1 MPNPGTPTI
10 DQLKVFL
17 SVVEAGSFAAAGRR
31 LGRATSAISYTIA
44 HLEAQLGVVLFDR
57 ERTRKPTLT
66 KAGAAVLSKARAVSV
81 GVDDLRASVKGLLD
95 GLEAE
100 VTLVVDVMLPME
112 RLVDAVKAFEATFP
126 TVKLRLHVEAL
137 SAVAQ
142 LVQSGAADI
151 GIGGAMHIA
160 EPGLERI
167 LEQIHVGEVEL
178 IPVAAP
184 SHPLARGNPNRPG
197 AARRHRQLIL
207 TVRASFAEGRDV
219 GVFSADEW
227 RLADLGAKH
236 ALLLAGTGWGN
247 MPEPSVRADIA
258 AGRLVRLKLPE
269 ARSGSYPLQAIY
281 RTDNPPGPA
290 AAWLIQRFTRQLKRR
305 PRADRDDGAGGRVRH

>member
-1 MPNPGTPTI
+1 MSDLTFRILEMPNPGMPTI
-10 DQLKVFL
+10 DQLNVFL

-66 KAGAAVLSKARAVSV
+66 DAGAAVLSKARAVSV

-100 VTLVVDVMLPME
+100 VTLVVDVMLPTA
-112 RLVDAVKAFEATFP
+112 RLVDAVKAFEANFP
-126 TVKLRLHVEAL
+126 TVRLRLHVEAL

-142 LVQSGAADI
+142 LVQSGDADI
-151 GIGGAMHIA
+151 GIGGATHIA
-160 EPGLERI
+160 EPG
-167 LEQIHVGEVEL
+167 LEQIHVGEVTM

-207 TVRASFAEGRDV
+207 TVRAPFAEGRDV

-247 MPEPSVRADIA
+247 MPEPSVQADLA
-258 AGRLVRLKLPE
+258 AGRLVQLKLPE
-269 ARSGSYPLQAIY
+269 VRSGSYPLRAIY
-281 RTDNPPGPA
+281 RTDSPPGLA
-290 AAWLIQRFTRQLKRR
+290 AAWLIQRFAHQLKRR
-305 PRADRDDGAGGRVRH
+305 PSLRTQK

>member
-1 MPNPGTPTI
+1 MPNPGMPTI

-66 KAGAAVLSKARAVSV
+66 GAGAAVLSKARAVSV
-81 GVDDLRASVKGLLD
+81 EVDDLRASVKALLD

-100 VTLVVDVMLPME
+100 VALVVDVMLPVE

-137 SAVAQ
+137 GAVAQ
-142 LVQSGAADI
+142 LVHSGGADI
-151 GIGGAMHIA
+151 GIGGAAHIA
-160 EPGLERI
+160 EPGLE
-167 LEQIHVGEVEL
+167 QIDVGEVTM

-184 SHPLARGNPNRPG
+184 GHPLARGNPNRPG

-207 TVRASFAEGRDV
+207 TVRTSFAEGSDV

-227 RLADLGAKH
+227 RLTDLGAKH

-269 ARSGSYPLQAIY
+269 ARSGNYPLQAIY

-290 AAWLIQRFTRQLKRR
+290 AAWLIQRFAHQLKRR
-305 PRADRDDGAGGRVRH
+305 PQRPSK

>member
-1 MPNPGTPTI
+1 MPNPGMPTI

-17 SVVEAGSFAAAGRR
+17 SVVEAGSFAAAGRH

-44 HLEAQLGVVLFDR
+44 HLESQLGVVLFDR

-66 KAGAAVLSKARAVSV
+66 DAGGAVLSKARAVSA
-81 GVDDLRASVKGLLD
+81 GVDDLRASVKALLD

-100 VTLVVDVMLPME
+100 VTLVVDVMLPVE
-112 RLVDAVKAFEATFP
+112 RLVDAVKAFEVTFP

-137 SAVAQ
+137 GAVAQ
-142 LVQSGAADI
+142 LVQSGGADI
-151 GIGGAMHIA
+151 GIGGATHITG
-160 EPGLERI
+160 PGLE
-167 LEQIHVGEVEL
+167 QIDVGEVTL

-184 SHPLARGNPNRPG
+184 GHPLALGNPNRPG

-207 TVRASFAEGRDV
+207 TVRASFAEGSDI
-219 GVFSADEW
+219 GVFSADDW
-227 RLADLGAKH
+227 RLTDLGAKH

-269 ARSGSYPLQAIY
+269 ARSGSYPLQVIY

-290 AAWLIQRFTRQLKRR
+290 AAWLIQRFARQLKRR
-305 PRADRDDGAGGRVRH
+305 LERPSK

>member
-1 MPNPGTPTI
+1 MPNPGVPTI

-66 KAGAAVLSKARAVSV
+66 EAGGAVLSKARAVSA

-100 VTLVVDVMLPME
+100 VTLVVDVMLPVE

-126 TVKLRLHVEAL
+126 TVRLRLHVEAL
-137 SAVAQ
+137 SAVSQ
-142 LVQSGAADI
+142 LVQSGGADI
-151 GIGGAMHIA
+151 GIGGATHIV
-160 EPGLERI
+160 EPG
-167 LEQIHVGEVEL
+167 LEQIHVGEVAM

-184 SHPLARGNPNRPG
+184 GHPLARGTPNRPG

-207 TVRASFAEGRDV
+207 TVRAPFVAESRDI

-269 ARSGSYPLQAIY
+269 VRSGSYPLQAIY
-281 RTDNPPGPA
+281 RSDGPPGPA
-290 AAWLIQRFTRQLKRR
+290 GAWLIQRFAHQVKRR
-305 PRADRDDGAGGRVRH
+305 PIGTQR

>member
-1 MPNPGTPTI
+1 MPNPGMPTI

-17 SVVEAGSFAAAGRR
+17 DVVDAGSFAAAGRR

-66 KAGAAVLSKARAVSV
+66 DAGAAVLSKARAVSV

-100 VTLVVDVMLPME
+100 VTLVVDVMLPAA
-112 RLVDAVKAFEATFP
+112 RLVDAVKTFEANFP
-126 TVKLRLHVEAL
+126 TVRLRLHVEAL

-142 LVQSGAADI
+142 LVKSGDADI
-151 GIGGAMHIA
+151 GIGGATHIT
-160 EPGLERI
+160 EPGLE
-167 LEQIHVGEVEL
+167 QIHAGEVTM

-184 SHPLARGNPNRPG
+184 DHPLARGNPNRPG

-207 TVRASFAEGRDV
+207 TVRTSFAEGRDV

-247 MPEPSVRADIA
+247 MPEPSVRTDIA

-269 ARSGSYPLQAIY
+269 VRSGSYPLRAIY
-281 RTDNPPGPA
+281 RTDSPPGPA
-290 AAWLIQRFTRQLKRR
+290 AAWLIQKFAHQLKRR
-305 PRADRDDGAGGRVRH
+305 PSLRTQQGRPIPSPTRS

>member
-1 MPNPGTPTI
+1 MPSPGMPTI

-17 SVVEAGSFAAAGRR
+17 CVVEAGSFAAAGRR

-66 KAGAAVLSKARAVSV
+66 EAGAAVLSKARAVSV
-81 GVDDLRASVKGLLD
+81 GVDDLRASVKGLLE

-100 VTLVVDVMLPME
+100 VTLVVDVMLPVA
-112 RLVDAVKAFEATFP
+112 RLVDAVRAFEATFP
-126 TVKLRLHVEAL
+126 TVRLRLHVEAL

-142 LVQSGAADI
+142 LVKSGDADI
-151 GIGGAMHIA
+151 GIGGAAHIT
-160 EPGLERI
+160 EPE
-167 LEQIHVGEVEL
+167 LEQIHVGEVTM

-184 SHPLARGNPNRPG
+184 DHPLARGNPNRPG
-197 AARRHRQLIL
+197 AARQHRQLIL
-207 TVRASFAEGRDV
+207 TVRSPFAEGRDV

-247 MPEPSVRADIA
+247 MPEPSVRADIVA
-258 AGRLVRLKLPE
+258 RRLVRLKLPE
-269 ARSGSYPLQAIY
+269 VRSGSYPLRAIY
-281 RTDNPPGPA
+281 RTDSAPGPA
-290 AAWLIQRFTRQLKRR
+290 AAWLIQRFAHQVRRR
-305 PRADRDDGAGGRVRH
+305 PSLRTQQ

>member
-1 MPNPGTPTI
+1 MPDITFRIIEMSNPGMPTI

-17 SVVEAGSFAAAGRR
+17 GVVEAGSFAAAGRR

-66 KAGAAVLSKARAVSV
+66 AAGAAVQSKARAVSV
-81 GVDDLRASVKGLLD
+81 EVDDLRASVKALLD

-100 VTLVVDVMLPME
+100 VALVVDVMLPAE

-137 SAVAQ
+137 GAVAQ
-142 LVQSGAADI
+142 LVQSGGADI
-151 GIGGAMHIA
+151 GIGGAPHIT
-160 EPGLERI
+160 EPG
-167 LEQIHVGEVEL
+167 LEQIHVGEVTM

-184 SHPLARGNPNRPG
+184 RHPLARDNPNPPG

-207 TVRASFAEGRDV
+207 TVRSSSADGRDV
-219 GVFSADEW
+219 GEFSAD
-227 RLADLGAKH
+227 
-236 ALLLAGTGWGN
+236 
-247 MPEPSVRADIA
+247 
-258 AGRLVRLKLPE
+258 
-269 ARSGSYPLQAIY
+269 
-281 RTDNPPGPA
+281 
-290 AAWLIQRFTRQLKRR
+290 
-305 PRADRDDGAGGRVRH
+305 

>member
-1 MPNPGTPTI
+1 MPSPGVPTI

-17 SVVEAGSFAAAGRR
+17 SVAEAGSFAAAGRR
-31 LGRATSAISYTIA
+31 LGRATSAVSYTIA
-44 HLEAQLGVVLFDR
+44 NLEAQLGVALFDR

-66 KAGAAVLSKARAVSV
+66 DAGAAVLSKARVVSV
-81 GVDDLRASVKGLLD
+81 GVDDLRASVKGLLE

-100 VTLVVDVMLPME
+100 VALVVDVMLPTA
-112 RLVDAVKAFEATFP
+112 RLVDAVQAFEATFP

-142 LVQSGAADI
+142 VVQAGVATI
-151 GIGGAMHIA
+151 GVGGGLPTT
-160 EPGLERI
+160 EPG
-167 LEQIHVGEVEL
+167 LEQIHVGDVEL

-184 SHPLARGNPNRPG
+184 DHPLARGNPNPPG

-207 TVRASFAEGRDV
+207 TVRSPFSEGQDV
-219 GVFSADEW
+219 GVFSADGW

-247 MPEPSVRADIA
+247 MPEPSIRADLA
-258 AGRLVRLKLPE
+258 AGRLVRLELPE
-269 ARSGSYPLQAIY
+269 ARSGAYPLRAMY
-281 RTDNPPGPA
+281 RTDDPPGPA
-290 AAWLIQRFTRQLKRR
+290 AAWMIQRF
-305 PRADRDDGAGGRVRH
+305 ADQVI

>member
-1 MPNPGTPTI
+1 MPNPGMPTI
-10 DQLKVFL
+10 GQLKVFL

-66 KAGAAVLSKARAVSV
+66 DAGAAVLSKARAVSV
-81 GVDDLRASVKGLLD
+81 GVDDLRASVKALLD

-100 VTLVVDVMLPME
+100 VTLVVDVMLPVE

-142 LVQSGAADI
+142 LVQSGGADI
-151 GIGGAMHIA
+151 GIGGATHIT
-160 EPGLERI
+160 EPG
-167 LEQIHVGEVEL
+167 LEQIHVGEVAM

-207 TVRASFAEGRDV
+207 TVRASFAEGSDV
-219 GVFSADEW
+219 GVFSAEEW

-269 ARSGSYPLQAIY
+269 ARSGSYPLRAIY
-281 RTDNPPGPA
+281 RTDNPPGTA
-290 AAWLIQRFTRQLKRR
+290 AAWLIQRFAHQIKRR
-305 PRADRDDGAGGRVRH
+305 PIQSQK